1 MKISI
6 SSYSYGKEKRQTLCF
21 ANFGLTKDLNHRKS
35 MTVWKLCKN
44 SSKRDVAGNC
54 SLIRLEMAKV
64 WRKKSLIEK
73 NDHFDFFPMSNFC
86 LFVFF
91 NDAAQD
97 CLSYLLSMSK
107 LKSFKWRQKQIFNSM
122 RFISKLE
129 WRQPM
134 KITVNFLTTHL
145 HPKAL
150 SKWVELGHLA
160 RSYLKDLSQSFKMIT
175 SFCYVFLIAWMW
187 NTP

>member
-1 MKISI
+1 M
-6 SSYSYGKEKRQTLCF
+6 R
-21 ANFGLTKDLNHRKS
+21 NFS
-35 MTVWKLCKN
+35 V
-44 SSKRDVAGNC
+44 SVY
-54 SLIRLEMAKV
+54 I
-64 WRKKSLIEK
+64 
-73 NDHFDFFPMSNFC
+73 
-86 LFVFF
+86 

-97 CLSYLLSMSK
+97 FLSYLLSMSK
-107 LKSFKWRQKQIFNSM
+107 LKSFKWHQKQIFNSM

-187 NTP
+187 NANKQVVSIFFAIIIRIKDACWIWLFSSNLHSGHI